1 MEKKKQ
7 RSIVTIVIYF
17 QVMEE
22 EIIRHS
28 INAHPSKPAQPAK
41 KAANI
46 YRALSFDGSHI
57 QQLTDIPIQQA
68 RHYGND
74 RSRITRVC

>member
-28 INAHPSKPAQPAK
+28 INAHSSKPAQPAK
-41 KAANI
+41 KLQTSIDLFLLMAHI
-46 YRALSFDGSHI
+46 YSS
-57 QQLTDIPIQQA
+57 
-68 RHYGND
+68 
-74 RSRITRVC
+74 